1 MSKIKSIMI
10 IHIAKT
16 RAQVK
21 SIALISIGP
30 NVRMKKKG
38 KKKERKKKDGLMS
51 PMRQFCHLVQGQQL
65 HCDCFQE

>member
-30 NVRMKKKG
+30 NVRMKTKQNKKRRANEPDEAVLPSCPG
-38 KKKERKKKDGLMS
+38 TTAL
-51 PMRQFCHLVQGQQL
+51 L
-65 HCDCFQE
+65 

>member
-30 NVRMKKKG
+30 NVRMKTTKKQ
-38 KKKERKKKDGLMS
+38 KRRADEPDEAVL
-51 PMRQFCHLVQGQQL
+51 PFCPGITASL
-65 HCDCFQE
+65 

>member
-30 NVRMKKKG
+30 NVRMKTK
-38 KKKERKKKDGLMS
+38 RKKTKQNKKNRWADEPDEAVLPSCPGTTAL
-51 PMRQFCHLVQGQQL
+51 L
-65 HCDCFQE
+65 

>member
-30 NVRMKKKG
+30 NVRMKQNKQKKNG
-38 KKKERKKKDGLMS
+38 PMS

-65 HCDCFQE
+65 YCDCFRE

>member
-21 SIALISIGP
+21 PIALISIGP
-30 NVRMKKKG
+30 TVRMKTKQKKQT
-38 KKKERKKKDGLMS
+38 KKKRRAEEPDEAVLPSCPGITAL
-51 PMRQFCHLVQGQQL
+51 L
-65 HCDCFQE
+65 

>member
-21 SIALISIGP
+21 SIALISNGP
-30 NVRMKKKG
+30 NIRMKKKRIG
-38 KKKERKKKDGLMS
+38 KKKKERKKKLG
-51 PMRQFCHLVQGQQL
+51 
-65 HCDCFQE
+65 

>member
-1 MSKIKSIMI
+1 MI

-30 NVRMKKKG
+30 NVRMKTKQNKA
-38 KKKERKKKDGLMS
+38 
-51 PMRQFCHLVQGQQL
+51 GQ
-65 HCDCFQE
+65 

>member
-1 MSKIKSIMI
+1 MI

-30 NVRMKKKG
+30 NVRMKTKQN
-38 KKKERKKKDGLMS
+38 KKKTGEWAR
-51 PMRQFCHLVQGQQL
+51 
-65 HCDCFQE
+65 

>member
-30 NVRMKKKG
+30 NIRMKKK
-38 KKKERKKKDGLMS
+38 KDESVS
-51 PMRQFCHLVQGQQL
+51 PVRQFCHLVQGQKL
-65 HCDCFQE
+65 YCDCFQE

>member
-30 NVRMKKKG
+30 NVRMKTKQNK
-38 KKKERKKKDGLMS
+38 KKKDGQMS
-51 PMRQFCHLVQGQQL
+51 PMRQFCHLVQGTTAL
-65 HCDCFQE
+65 L

>member
-21 SIALISIGP
+21 SVALISIGA
-30 NVRMKKKG
+30 NVRMKTKWADEPDEAVLPSCPG
-38 KKKERKKKDGLMS
+38 TTAL
-51 PMRQFCHLVQGQQL
+51 P
-65 HCDCFQE
+65 

>member
-16 RAQVK
+16 RAQGK

-30 NVRMKKKG
+30 NIRMER
-38 KKKERKKKDGLMS
+38 KEKKKKDDD
-51 PMRQFCHLVQGQQL
+51 Q
-65 HCDCFQE
+65 